1 MTIARLLTAALAAGL
16 AIGCSSLARASAFDA
31 AVERTPG
38 LLAYFP
44 FTFASQANST
54 VHGYTGVLVNRAAV
68 GGPGS
73 GPPVGDQ
80 NSSALV
86 LPNEQGAT
94 AYATAGGVRPLMGRI
109 GNSGSIVAWINLAS
123 LPSSQG
129 RIFSIAGESAFGNDF
144 DLQIDNSD
152 DTLRFYTDNGGYTA
166 APAFTVEN
174 VGQWLFIA
182 ATFSAGRVRTLYING
197 VAVGG
202 STPGPHRLSPEAP
215 FYVGQ
220 SNVFPG
226 RHFDGAISD
235 VAVFNTDLT
244 AAQVADL
251 YLASRR

>member
-1 MTIARLLTAALAAGL
+1 MNIRRLLAAALAVGL
-16 AIGCSSLARASAFDA
+16 SIGFSTLARASAFDA

-44 FTFASQANST
+44 FTTASQANST
-54 VHGYTGVLVNRAAV
+54 AHGYTGVLVNRAAI

-73 GPPVGDQ
+73 GPPVNDR

-86 LPNEQGAT
+86 LPNEQGST
-94 AYATAGGVRPLMGRI
+94 AYAIAGGVRPLTGHV

-129 RIFSIAGESAFGNDF
+129 RIFSIAGESTVADDF

-174 VGQWLFIA
+174 IGQWVFIA
-182 ATFSAGRVRTLYING
+182 ATFTAGRVRTLYING
-197 VAVGG
+197 VAVSS
-202 STPGPHRLSPEAP
+202 STPGPHYLSAAAP

-220 SNVFPG
+220 SNVFGG

-235 VAVFNTDLT
+235 VAVFDTSLT
-244 AAQVADL
+244 AAQVANL
-251 YLASRR
+251 YLASQR